1 MRSWARGSGR
11 GRNTVEIRP
20 WLRTMRARAVVRIWS
35 VFGEPLWI
43 AVNMGFPVLSSMALA
58 LLYISAGL
66 AAYTGFAILGGVMIS
81 FWGNVLWSMASQ
93 FNWDKQE
100 GLFEIY
106 LTSPASMTA
115 ILIGMSVG
123 GIVGTAPSAVIV
135 AVVGWALFHPPI
147 AASWF
152 AVGLVFTLTLVSL
165 YAMGMMLSS
174 LYLAFGREAESLNDS
189 IQEPISLLSGVY
201 FPSIGGFS
209 PFPLVVQAVAS
220 LIPLTVGMDALRRT
234 LFFSQGFSSILP
246 HIIALAAMAV
256 VLLYASSFALKA
268 LENKGRRDGTLTV
281 RIR

>member
-1 MRSWARGSGR
+1 
-11 GRNTVEIRP
+11 
-20 WLRTMRARAVVRIWS
+20 MRARAVVRIWS

-43 AVNMGFPVLSSMALA
+43 VVNLGFPILSSMALA
-58 LLYISAGL
+58 LLYVSAGL

-123 GIVGTAPSAVIV
+123 GIVGTAPSAVLV
-135 AVVGWALFHPPI
+135 AIVGWAVFHPPL

-152 AVGLVFTLTLVSL
+152 AVALVFSLTLASL
-165 YAMGMMLSS
+165 YAMGMTLSS
-174 LYLAFGREAESLNDS
+174 LYLAYGREAESLNDS
-189 IQEPISLLSGVY
+189 IQEPVSMLSGVY
-201 FPSIGGFS
+201 FPSIGGLS
-209 PFPLVVQAVAS
+209 PFPLGVQAVAS
-220 LIPLTVGMDALRRT
+220 LIPLTLGMDALRRT
-234 LFFSQGFSSILP
+234 LFFGQGLGSILP
-246 HIIALAAMAV
+246 EMVALAVMAV
-256 VLLYASSFALKA
+256 ILLFASSAALRA